1 MYDNLKRSTQLLED
15 YEAKLHLFADYLQR
29 QAAAEQLN
37 DYIQEKYPNDA
48 ELTRLAERL
57 VTLEEE

>member
-1 MYDNLKRSTQLLED
+1 
-15 YEAKLHLFADYLQR
+15 LFADYLQR

-48 ELTRLAERL
+48 ELTHLAERL